1 MKARKTAVEKELQER
16 WDVRLKA
23 EIDQVQKVASA
34 TVEEHEFNVQAA
46 RTTQVFIRD
55 EQNNGRD

>member
-1 MKARKTAVEKELQER
+1 MEKELQER